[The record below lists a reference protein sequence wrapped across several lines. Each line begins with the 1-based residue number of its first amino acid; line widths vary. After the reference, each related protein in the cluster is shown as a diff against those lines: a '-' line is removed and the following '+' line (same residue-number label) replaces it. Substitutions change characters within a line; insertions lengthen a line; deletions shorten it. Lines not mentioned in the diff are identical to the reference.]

1 MKNYKSIASHQH
13 QELYKRRMADHAMDV
28 DSEQQQ
34 SDGGGD
40 QHTAIKAKIN
50 TEKSVENN
58 LPENRFDLELEF
70 LQMVSMNLLFS
81 F

>member
-1 MKNYKSIASHQH
+1 
-13 QELYKRRMADHAMDV
+13 MADHAMDV

-81 F
+81 L